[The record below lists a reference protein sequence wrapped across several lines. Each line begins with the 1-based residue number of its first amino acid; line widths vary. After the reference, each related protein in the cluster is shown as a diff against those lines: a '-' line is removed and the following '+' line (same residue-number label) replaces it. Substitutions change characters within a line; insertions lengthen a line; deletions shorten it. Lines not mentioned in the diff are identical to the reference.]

1 MLITLIKWIVTPW
14 FMSKKEIV
22 YKQTL
27 IVCYKP
33 IIFSTHN
40 YEKKTFCIAK
50 IYFLKKILFQ
60 YMFCLEIKF
69 GPNNTNI

>member
-1 MLITLIKWIVTPW
+1 MWMKKYFCKKNQPFKWMLITLIKWIVTPW

-50 IYFLKKILFQ
+50 IYF
-60 YMFCLEIKF
+60 
-69 GPNNTNI
+69 